1 MAKRPVSKAGV
12 SKAGSSKAGKAARAR
27 PAPSPPITR
36 AQGRRIMA
44 LMSRISRQIDRLARR

>member
-1 MAKRPVSKAGV
+1 MGAAGHSREEWLMAKRSRP
-12 SKAGSSKAGKAARAR
+12 KAAK